1 MCVHVANL
9 MMDDGVMA
17 QLKGDTFL
25 VTLRGGIYK
34 SISHLPKLLSIYM
47 KNSKK

>member
-1 MCVHVANL
+1 MSQKVDGATGDGCVAI
-9 MMDDGVMA
+9 
-17 QLKGDTFL
+17 KGDTFL